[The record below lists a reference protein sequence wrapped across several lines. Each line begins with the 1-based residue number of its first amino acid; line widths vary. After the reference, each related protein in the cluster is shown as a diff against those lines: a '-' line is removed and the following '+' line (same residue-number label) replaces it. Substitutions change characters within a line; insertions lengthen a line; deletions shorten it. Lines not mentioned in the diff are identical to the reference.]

1 MTRTFNWKIV
11 FKTYGAL
18 LLIESLFMAFPTLV
32 SHLYGEY
39 DTMAFGIS
47 TGLTL
52 LAGIFCLLLGGKAQK
67 KVGQREGYVIVASV
81 WLVFAAFGMLPFY
94 LSGACSTITDS
105 YFESMSGF
113 STFGGTIFS
122 DVESLSHGI
131 LFWRSLSQ
139 WIGGMGI
146 IVLSIA
152 VLPMF
157 GLGGMQLYSAEV
169 TGVSYEKLGPR
180 ISGTAK
186 GMWIMYISLTLSE
199 IVILWICGMNGFD
212 SICHSMSTIATG
224 GFSTKNL
231 SIMDYSPVIQWTIAV
246 FMLLSGINFTLLIFL
261 FRGKPKRLW
270 KDEETR
276 WYVLSILLFTLILGL
291 GLFLHYG
298 FVEPDDSYLN
308 QHNLITHGERA
319 LRKAFFMVTSAVTST
334 GFAASDYMTWPK
346 LFWVFVFF
354 LMLLGGCAG
363 STAGGIKQV
372 RVILLIKNGMAEC
385 QRRIHPNAVIPA
397 KLNGTPVS
405 QQTINNVM
413 AFVFFYLL
421 IIVLSVMV
429 FCTTGL
435 PFDEAIG
442 TAFSALGNVG
452 VSIGQ
457 FGPTGSYENFP
468 VVAKWVASFV
478 MLIGR
483 LEIFTVL
490 LLFSPALWRK

>member
-1 MTRTFNWKIV
+1 MTHTFNWKIV
-11 FKTYGAL
+11 FKTLGAL
-18 LLIESLFMAFPTLV
+18 LLIEALFMSIPTLV
-32 SHLYGEY
+32 SYIYHEW
-39 DTMAFGIS
+39 DTGAFIVS
-47 TGLTL
+47 TLITL
-52 LAGIFCLLLGGKAQK
+52 GAGLLGLFTGRKAPK
-67 KVGQREGYVIVASV
+67 KVGQREGYMIVGLI
-81 WLVFAAFGMLPFY
+81 WIVFAAFGMLPFY
-94 LSGACSTITDS
+94 LSGACATITDS

-113 STFGGTIFS
+113 STFGGTVFA

-186 GMWIMYISLTLSE
+186 GMWIMYISLTLAE
-199 IVILWICGMNGFD
+199 FGLLWLCGMEGFD

-231 SIMDYSPVIQWTIAV
+231 SIMEYSASIQWIIAI
-246 FMLLSGINFTLLIFL
+246 FMLLSGINFTLLIFV
-261 FRGKPKRLW
+261 FKGKPKRMW

-276 WYVLSILLFTLILGL
+276 WYVISILIFTLVLAA
-291 GLFLHYG
+291 GLFHHYG
-298 FVEPDDSYLN
+298 FIEPDDGYWTE
-308 QHNLITHGERA
+308 HNLLTHGEKA

-334 GFAASDYMTWPK
+334 GFAASDYMTWPR
-346 LFWVFVFF
+346 LFWAFVFF

-372 RVILLIKNGMAEC
+372 RVLLMVKNGLAEC

-397 KLNGTPVS
+397 KLNGKPVAT
-405 QQTINNVM
+405 QTINNVM

-421 IIVLSVMV
+421 IIALTTLV
-429 FCTTGL
+429 FCTTGI

-442 TAFSALGNVG
+442 TAFSSLGNVG
-452 VSIGQ
+452 VSIGH
-457 FGPTGSYENFP
+457 FGPTGSYSNFP
-468 VVAKWVASFV
+468 VVAKWTSSLV

-483 LEIFTVL
+483 LEIFTVI
-490 LLFSPALWRK
+490 LLFSPTLWRK

>member
-11 FKTYGAL
+11 FKTLGAL
-18 LLIESLFMAFPTLV
+18 LLIEALFMCIPTLV
-32 SHLYGEY
+32 SHLYREW
-39 DTMAFGIS
+39 DTGAFLVS
-47 TGLTL
+47 TLITFS
-52 LAGIFCLLLGGKAQK
+52 AGILGLFTGRKSQK
-67 KVGQREGYVIVASV
+67 KVGQREGYMIVGLI
-81 WLVFAAFGMLPFY
+81 WIVFAAFGMLPFY
-94 LSGACSTITDS
+94 LSGACATITDS

-397 KLNGTPVS
+397 KLNGTPIS